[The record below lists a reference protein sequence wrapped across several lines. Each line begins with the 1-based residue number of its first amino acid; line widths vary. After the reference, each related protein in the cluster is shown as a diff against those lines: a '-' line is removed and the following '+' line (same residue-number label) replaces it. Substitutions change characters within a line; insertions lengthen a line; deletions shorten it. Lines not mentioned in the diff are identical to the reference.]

1 MNTNTHKVTVGKV
14 VQYLILI
21 LMFLLLVGPF
31 VWELSLSFKGKGDNV
46 YAVPP
51 YLMPKT
57 PTLENY
63 ISVFKQVPVFHYM
76 LNTLVVCLISIFGN
90 VVFSTMAG
98 YALGRL
104 KWRGRGLVFT
114 MFMGTMVI
122 PIEGVMI
129 SQFLIIR
136 SIHLQNTLLAVA
148 LPGLCGAINILLM
161 TNAFRSIPM
170 ELEEAAMVD
179 GANLWQRFFHI
190 CVPQVKGT
198 MTVVGIFAFVG
209 AWNDFLWPLIA
220 ISDESKYT
228 LTRHEPTQGHVHPRS
243 ATDCRRRARLAYPD
257 HRLLLLLPALLL
269 PWLGTGRTQGLS
281 GLEKRRYSNE
291 IRSQLHAV
299 AWLVPRMARP
309 GLGRH
314 RQRSQAD
321 QRTGYGPCAHLPDL
335 AVSAT

>member
-90 VVFSTMAG
+90 VAFSTMAG

-114 MFMGTMVI
+114 
-122 PIEGVMI
+122 I
-129 SQFLIIR
+129 SWAPWSSR
-136 SIHLQNTLLAVA
+136 SKA
-148 LPGLCGAINILLM
+148 
-161 TNAFRSIPM
+161 
-170 ELEEAAMVD
+170 
-179 GANLWQRFFHI
+179 
-190 CVPQVKGT
+190 
-198 MTVVGIFAFVG
+198 
-209 AWNDFLWPLIA
+209 
-220 ISDESKYT
+220 
-228 LTRHEPTQGHVHPRS
+228 
-243 ATDCRRRARLAYPD
+243 
-257 HRLLLLLPALLL
+257 
-269 PWLGTGRTQGLS
+269 
-281 GLEKRRYSNE
+281 
-291 IRSQLHAV
+291 
-299 AWLVPRMARP
+299 
-309 GLGRH
+309 
-314 RQRSQAD
+314 
-321 QRTGYGPCAHLPDL
+321 
-335 AVSAT
+335 

>member
-1 MNTNTHKVTVGKV
+1 
-14 VQYLILI
+14 
-21 LMFLLLVGPF
+21 
-31 VWELSLSFKGKGDNV
+31 
-46 YAVPP
+46 
-51 YLMPKT
+51 
-57 PTLENY
+57 
-63 ISVFKQVPVFHYM
+63 M

-209 AWNDFLWPLIA
+209 AWNDFLWPTLVFNDINKMPVTAGLQLLSNQMGQYNQMGSLMAATCMA
-220 ISDESKYT
+220 II
-228 LTRHEPTQGHVHPRS
+228 PT
-243 ATDCRRRARLAYPD
+243 
-257 HRLLLLLPALLL
+257 LLLFLFAQKYFLQSLNI
-269 PWLGTGRTQGLS
+269 TS
-281 GLEKRRYSNE
+281 GLK
-291 IRSQLHAV
+291 
-299 AWLVPRMARP
+299 
-309 GLGRH
+309 G
-314 RQRSQAD
+314 
-321 QRTGYGPCAHLPDL
+321 
-335 AVSAT
+335 

>member
-76 LNTLVVCLISIFGN
+76 LNTLVVCLTLIFGN

-161 TNAFRSIPM
+161 TNAFKSPHEVQMPVSSSEFSVCNDVESQPFLLCNYFCDCLINNSIT
-170 ELEEAAMVD
+170 
-179 GANLWQRFFHI
+179 FFFCDLSFTVI
-190 CVPQVKGT
+190 C
-198 MTVVGIFAFVG
+198 FCLFY
-209 AWNDFLWPLIA
+209 FLW
-220 ISDESKYT
+220 S
-228 LTRHEPTQGHVHPRS
+228 
-243 ATDCRRRARLAYPD
+243 
-257 HRLLLLLPALLL
+257 
-269 PWLGTGRTQGLS
+269 
-281 GLEKRRYSNE
+281 
-291 IRSQLHAV
+291 
-299 AWLVPRMARP
+299 
-309 GLGRH
+309 
-314 RQRSQAD
+314 
-321 QRTGYGPCAHLPDL
+321 
-335 AVSAT
+335 